1 MHTTTVGKGKGK
13 LVKMDQELLKRLQSQ
28 FEGAYSLGH
37 FYEAFMDSVN
47 KWYKARI
54 LSCRLAR
61 GTPFFESHALLPCLH
76 DSLRLRREV

>member
-13 LVKMDQELLKRLQSQ
+13 LVKMDQELLKRLQNQ

-37 FYEAFMDSVN
+37 FYEAFMDSVD
-47 KWYKARI
+47 KWFKARI

-61 GTPFFESHALLPCLH
+61 GTLFASH
-76 DSLRLRREV
+76 RLRRQA